1 LIDINILRRNP
12 QIIRESLS
20 KRGLSDFPLD
30 DLINMDKEWR
40 KLQTE
45 LERLRHKKN
54 ELTVTVPKIGS
65 NERERLMNEIKDIDL
80 KIEELEIKTKELK
93 SKVQELLVLIPNI
106 PHESVPYGKDS
117 SENVVVRTWGE
128 PKKFDF
134 KPRTHYEL
142 GELLN
147 IIDFDRG
154 VKLSGS
160 GFYVLKGWGA
170 RLERALINF
179 MLDMHK
185 AQGYIEV
192 FPPILVKTDVAFSTG
207 HLPKFSEDMYK
218 TTKDEL
224 WLIPTAELP
233 LVALHADEVLNAK
246 ELPKYYTAYT
256 PCFRREAGRHV
267 DLKGILRVHQF
278 NKVEMV
284 KITLPEKSFEE
295 LEKMVKDAEEILQK
309 LEIPYRV
316 VELCTGDLGFAS
328 SKTYDIEAWMPS
340 QNKYIEVSSVS
351 NCTDFQAR
359 RANIKFVG
367 GGRARPE
374 YVHTL
379 NGSGLAVG
387 RTMAALLEN
396 HQEPDGTVKIPKAL
410 QPYLGTD
417 IIKPLKN

>member
-1 LIDINILRRNP
+1 MLIDINILRRTP
-12 QIIRESLS
+12 QIIKEALN
-20 KRGLSDFPLD
+20 KRGLTDYPLD
-30 DLINMDKEWR
+30 ELINTDKEWR

-45 LERLRHKKN
+45 LEKLRHRKN
-54 ELTVTVPKIGS
+54 ELTIMVPKT
-65 NERERLMNEIKDIDL
+65 NNREQLMNEIKIIDQ
-80 KIEELEIKTKELK
+80 KIEELEIKTKELR
-93 SKVQELLVLIPNI
+93 SKVQEMLALIPNI
-106 PHESVPYGKDS
+106 PHESVPYGKDAS
-117 SENVVVRTWGE
+117 DNVVIRTWGE

-134 KPRTHYEL
+134 KPRAHYEL
-142 GELLN
+142 GELLD

-154 VKLSGS
+154 VKLTGS

-179 MLDMHK
+179 MLDIHK
-185 AQGYIEV
+185 AQGYTEI
-192 FPPILVKTDVAFSTG
+192 FPPILVKTDVAFGTG
-207 HLPKFSEDMYK
+207 HLPKFADDMYK
-218 TTKDEL
+218 TIKDDL

-233 LVALHADEVLNAK
+233 LVAIHKDEVLNAK

-295 LEKMVKDAEEILQK
+295 LEKMVNDAEEILQK

-316 VELCTGDLGFAS
+316 VALCTGDLGFAS
-328 SKTYDIEAWMPS
+328 AKTYDIEAWMPS

-396 HQEPDGTVKIPKAL
+396 HQEPDGSVRIPKGL
-410 QPYLGTD
+410 QPYIGTD
-417 IIKPLKN
+417 MIKPSKT